1 MANRS
6 GRAAR
11 PANRPLRLRDGV
23 VLGVASMVGAG
34 LFTAFAPAA
43 VKGGSLL
50 VVAVLVAGLVA
61 AGSAH
66 SMIRL
71 AARHPG
77 SGGVY
82 VYGRERLGLP
92 WGYLA
97 GWSFVVGQAAAC
109 AVMAMA
115 IGTHLL
121 PDQPKII
128 AVIVVLGALA
138 LNLQGVRG
146 PERVGLWTVSLVV
159 ALTLAFVATMIVA
172 PPVTA
177 DAPPPVPPG
186 SGGVVGVLQGAGFL
200 FFAFTGFARLAPL
213 GELVHAPRRTIPR
226 AIALS
231 VAAVLVLYLLVA
243 FALTRALGAGWVA
256 AREAPIAEAAE
267 ISSWPWLGP
276 ALRIAAVLAIGSALV
291 TLAAGVARII
301 QAMAR
306 DHHLPVALGRA
317 PGSLGIPRRAEMV
330 VAGTVV
336 VIIVLVD
343 LRGAIGYA
351 SFLLLTYYG
360 IAHACAWSLDR
371 SPVGRLVPALG
382 LMGSIAIGVL
392 LPWQSVVAGVITLAL
407 GAFTGWARWTTR
419 EDRAA

>member
-1 MANRS
+1 MRPPTRS
-6 GRAAR
+6 LG
-11 PANRPLRLRDGV
+11 LRDGIA
-23 VLGVASMVGAG
+23 LGIGSMVGAG
-34 LFTAFAPAA
+34 LFTSFAPAA

-61 AGSAH
+61 AASAH
-66 SMIRL
+66 SMVRL

-97 GWSFVVGQAAAC
+97 GWSFVVGQTASC

-121 PDQPKII
+121 PDQAKVV
-128 AVIVVLGALA
+128 AVPVVLGVLV
-138 LNLQGVRG
+138 LNLQGVRR
-146 PERVGLWTVSLVV
+146 PEGVALWIVLLVV
-159 ALTLAFVATMIVA
+159 ALTLAFAATMIIA

-186 SGGVVGVLQGAGFL
+186 SGGGVGVLQGAGFL
-200 FFAFTGFARLAPL
+200 FFAFTGFARLAPF
-213 GELVHAPRRTIPR
+213 GDAVRDARRTIPR
-226 AIALS
+226 AIAIS
-231 VAAVLVLYLLVA
+231 ISAVLALYLLVA

-267 ISSWPWLGP
+267 ISAWPWLGP
-276 ALRIAAVLAIGSALV
+276 GLRIAAVLAIGSALV
-291 TLAAGVARII
+291 ALSTGVARII

-317 PGSLGIPRRAEMV
+317 GASGIPRRAEAV

-336 VIIVLVD
+336 IIIILVD

-351 SFLLLTYYG
+351 SFLLLSYYG

-371 SPVGRLVPALG
+371 SLGRKVVPALG
-382 LMGSIAIGVL
+382 LLGCLAIGLL
-392 LPWQSVVAGVITLAL
+392 LPWQSVVAGVVTLAV
-407 GAFTGWARWTTR
+407 GAFVGWVRWTTR